1 MSTPKEF
8 DEIRPYDP
16 EELPEVLE
24 ELIADPEF
32 RAVAEKMLPDTP
44 YEEACARLRL
54 CRTNLEVQ
62 QTFFYPLL
70 KKLIRQC
77 SDGFRMDCTR
87 LTDKSLPHTF
97 ITNHRDIVTDPAFL
111 SIGLLDAGFG
121 NTVEIAIGD
130 NLLIRPW
137 IKRLVRVDKAF
148 IVQRS
153 AGMRQM
159 LESSTRLGRYM
170 HYAISTKGE
179 NIWIAQRQ
187 GRAKDA
193 DDRTQEAVLKMMA
206 MGGEGS
212 TAGRLRQ
219 LHLVPIALSYE
230 YDPCDYLKAQEM
242 QQKRDNP
249 DYRKTPQDD
258 LTNMQTGIFGK
269 KGRICF
275 RMAECLDEWLDTLPE
290 NLARTELLATIA
302 ARIDRDIHL
311 GYTLYPGNYIAADLL
326 DESNRFAGLHYTPEE
341 KERFTSYVQ
350 EQLQKVTLPQP
361 DYKFLRQQ
369 LLTMYA
375 NPLRNQLKALKEN

>member
-1 MSTPKEF
+1 
-8 DEIRPYDP
+8 
-16 EELPEVLE
+16 
-24 ELIADPEF
+24 
-32 RAVAEKMLPDTP
+32 MLPDTP

-290 NLARTELLATIA
+290 NLTRTELLATIA